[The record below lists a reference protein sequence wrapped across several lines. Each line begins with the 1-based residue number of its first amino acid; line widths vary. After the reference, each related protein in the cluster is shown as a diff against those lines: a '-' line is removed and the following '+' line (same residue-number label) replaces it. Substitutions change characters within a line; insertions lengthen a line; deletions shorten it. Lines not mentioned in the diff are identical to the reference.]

1 LLQTALRA
9 APSAT
14 KIQYGYLL
22 HMAMAAKIIFLRSNP
37 VIVNLEYLGQNP
49 RFTSYDAKDVCD
61 DNIFDFAAAAALR
74 QVVQPL

>member
-1 LLQTALRA
+1 
-9 APSAT
+9 
-14 KIQYGYLL
+14 
-22 HMAMAAKIIFLRSNP
+22 MAMAAKIIFLRSNP